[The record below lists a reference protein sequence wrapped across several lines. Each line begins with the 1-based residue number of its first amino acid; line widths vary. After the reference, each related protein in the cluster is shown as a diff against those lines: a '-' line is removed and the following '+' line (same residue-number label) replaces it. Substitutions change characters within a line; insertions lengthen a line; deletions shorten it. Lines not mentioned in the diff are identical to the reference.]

1 MSLIDNTAGPVLQ
14 LRVEELA
21 AENQSLRE
29 ELARVDVQA
38 SQMELYV
45 EQRSNDARR
54 FHAVLANNPGSIL
67 LLNPQGV
74 VVELVHSIMGYSPAQ
89 LVGRSA
95 ADVMRPDSAAQ
106 FLSDLERVV
115 QAPGSQSRG
124 AYCHLDAAGGARWL
138 EGILTDRLEDPA
150 IQAIVYN
157 CRDVTN
163 STLAEPKL
171 ALLAAI
177 VESSGWAIVSQDFDG
192 RVLTWNPGAVELY
205 GYTAEEIVGNNIA
218 ILLSSGQS
226 DDEAAERQRIRAGG
240 AVRTCF
246 TTRRRKDGS
255 IVEIELRIAPL
266 RDKRECLTGC
276 AHIAGVL
283 HQSSG
288 EHFTV

>member
-1 MSLIDNTAGPVLQ
+1 MLLGVLFCCFFFFLQAEDGIRDYKVTGVQTCALPIYIRQPSWWDGAPRMSCGRTVP
-14 LRVEELA
+14 
-21 AENQSLRE
+21 
-29 ELARVDVQA
+29 
-38 SQMELYV
+38 
-45 EQRSNDARR
+45 RSSCPIWN
-54 FHAVLANNPGSIL
+54 G
-67 LLNPQGV
+67 
-74 VVELVHSIMGYSPAQ
+74 
-89 LVGRSA
+89 A

-205 GYTAEEIVGNNIA
+205 GYTAEEIVGN
-218 ILLSSGQS
+218 
-226 DDEAAERQRIRAGG
+226 
-240 AVRTCF
+240 
-246 TTRRRKDGS
+246 
-255 IVEIELRIAPL
+255 
-266 RDKRECLTGC
+266 
-276 AHIAGVL
+276 
-283 HQSSG
+283 
-288 EHFTV
+288 